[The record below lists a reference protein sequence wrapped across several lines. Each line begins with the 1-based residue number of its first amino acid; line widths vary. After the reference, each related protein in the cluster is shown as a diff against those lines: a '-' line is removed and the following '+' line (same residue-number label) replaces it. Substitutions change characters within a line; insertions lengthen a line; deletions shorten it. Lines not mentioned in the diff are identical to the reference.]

1 VPLADVFLSYARPD
15 AAAAERIA
23 RELGKAGFSVW
34 YDREIPAHRTFA
46 DVIATELESA
56 HSVLVLWSE
65 SACAS
70 EWVRSEANR
79 ARELRKLVQA
89 RLDDVRLPM
98 PFDQI
103 QCADLRSR
111 ARRKGHGWAQVRTS
125 IDALIGGTGE
135 MVRRPALY
143 GNRRGMLIGA
153 GAAAAATMIAG
164 GALWL
169 REDKADHPNPEAALL
184 LQKGMDT
191 LQSNDVFA
199 ADNPGSLKD
208 AIALLTEATEAD
220 PRSSVAWGSLAL
232 AFAALKR
239 VSPPSERPGLDGRS
253 RSAAKR
259 AFEID
264 PHEPRATG
272 ALLVI
277 EPLYRHWLDAEQRDR
292 RALKA
297 AQPLP
302 LLLFVLAEMLASVG
316 RCREAAEASARF
328 DRKSFIIPGADERA
342 LVYLWSGGDLQAA
355 DQALA
360 MAVQHWPQH
369 PQVWRSRVAYLMY
382 SGRAS
387 EALQLLHDPTQ
398 LPPGTPEDRI
408 EAMQA
413 TAKALTG
420 QLGARDAIEGNLAY
434 LKANPTGVFPVVHAC
449 AVLGDSATA
458 FATLEGYYFGEG
470 RWADLAPLG
479 GDEARQTEALFQ
491 PPMHSMLNDPR
502 FGQLVQRIGL
512 EDYWRQ
518 TGTRPDYRG
527 R

>member
-1 VPLADVFLSYARPD
+1 MPLADVFLSYARPD

-56 HSVLVLWSE
+56 HSVLVLVQ

-239 VSPPSERPGLDGRS
+239 VSPPSERLGLDGRS

-316 RCREAAEASARF
+316 RCREAAGSLGQVRS
-328 DRKSFIIPGADERA
+328 KIVHHPG
-342 LVYLWSGGDLQAA
+342 
-355 DQALA
+355 
-360 MAVQHWPQH
+360 
-369 PQVWRSRVAYLMY
+369 
-382 SGRAS
+382 SGRARS
-387 EALQLLHDPTQ
+387 GL
-398 LPPGTPEDRI
+398 
-408 EAMQA
+408 
-413 TAKALTG
+413 
-420 QLGARDAIEGNLAY
+420 
-434 LKANPTGVFPVVHAC
+434 
-449 AVLGDSATA
+449 S
-458 FATLEGYYFGEG
+458 
-470 RWADLAPLG
+470 
-479 GDEARQTEALFQ
+479 
-491 PPMHSMLNDPR
+491 
-502 FGQLVQRIGL
+502 LV
-512 EDYWRQ
+512 
-518 TGTRPDYRG
+518 RG
-527 R
+527 